1 MPDLAII
8 GGGPAAL
15 SAALYAARAGL
26 QVVVFEQQDFGGV
39 LPQIAHLENYP
50 GFSGEGRQLADQMRQ
65 QAVNAGAVLEY
76 GECTALVHD
85 GDSFLLTID
94 GENIEARCVL
104 VASGTVA
111 KRLDFVPKAPVS
123 YCALCD
129 GPLIKGKRV
138 AVIGGANSAV
148 QEALHLATLAKD
160 VTIMTH
166 SAFKADQEL
175 LNRLAQHPNIKTLE
189 HTTPTEDNLAEFDH
203 IFVYIGKAPASTFVD
218 PKLLDPEQF
227 IVTDTSSDTP
237 HQTVT
242 PGLFAAGDVRRGT
255 VKQVI
260 TAAADGAAAAIEIA
274 KYCQKMS

>member
-1 MPDLAII
+1 MLDLVII

-26 QVVVFEQQDFGGV
+26 SVTVFEQQEFGGV
-39 LPQIAHLENYP
+39 LPKISHLENYP
-50 GFSGEGRQLADQMRQ
+50 GFSGEGSALAQQMRQ
-65 QAVNAGAVLEY
+65 QAASAGAILEY
-76 GECTALVHD
+76 GECTSLARD
-85 GDSFLLTID
+85 DNGFLLTID

-111 KRLDFVPKAPVS
+111 RRLDFTPSAPVS

-129 GPLIKGKRV
+129 GPLVEGKHI

-148 QEALHLATLAKD
+148 QESLHLAAIAKD
-160 VTIMTH
+160 VTLMTH
-166 SAFKADQEL
+166 STFKADQEL
-175 LNRLAQHPNIKTLE
+175 LKRLRRLPNVKTLE
-189 HTTPTEDNLAEFDH
+189 HTEPTPDNLAEYDH
-203 IFVYIGKAPASTFVD
+203 IFVYIGKIPATSFVD
-218 PKLLDPEQF
+218 PKLLDPQGH
-227 IVTDTSSDTP
+227 IVTDTSSNLP

-242 PGLFAAGDVRRGT
+242 PGLFAAGDVRHGA

-274 KYCQKMS
+274 EYCQKML